1 MISFRLFIGGIFVME
16 VIVVEKRALGV
27 TVFLIADRVC
37 DEVISSFILR
47 VPGEDFIVC
56 FRVELCTLPFWVSL
70 HSVLLRR
77 EMFFL
82 RLNLYLVYR
91 QNSNGSFSSEQP
103 FATK

>member
-16 VIVVEKRALGV
+16 VIVVGKRALGV

-56 FRVELCTLPFWVSL
+56 FTVELCTLPF
-70 HSVLLRR
+70 
-77 EMFFL
+77 
-82 RLNLYLVYR
+82 
-91 QNSNGSFSSEQP
+91 
-103 FATK
+103 